1 MLIVQYRRYPEQRFA
16 AWKGSRGK
24 FRLWGP
30 WRISIECENY
40 CSSPSF
46 RCQRVLSCE
55 RCRGLFA
62 SPSERYQVLIF
73 FEIKSILRH
82 RREVFVAS
90 PVSIEF
96 QVNARLL
103 PSLITS
109 KLRKKS
115 TVMRADSDDFV
126 CVCVSWRVSR
136 RDQIYG

>member
-1 MLIVQYRRYPEQRFA
+1 M
-16 AWKGSRGK
+16 
-24 FRLWGP
+24 
-30 WRISIECENY
+30 
-40 CSSPSF
+40 
-46 RCQRVLSCE
+46 
-55 RCRGLFA
+55 
-62 SPSERYQVLIF
+62 
-73 FEIKSILRH
+73 
-82 RREVFVAS
+82 AS